1 MKINSSNYFIYV
13 DDEVAK
19 RQTKYR
25 ELNLNAN
32 QIANVILDTLKTA
45 KPNQDGDWIIAVCM
59 KSSDNLVTTLLAIW
73 KAGASYLPLSY
84 NFPQKRIEHILNEAK
99 PVLVIYDDYFR
110 NASYFSAFKSA
121 KYGEIKRESNDRDT
135 KNIPDEMMLTKGD
148 ASTKAITLYTSGST
162 GLPKGVRIRHHQFI
176 HRIYWQLYAYPY
188 LETENYCV
196 AKTELTFIDH
206 VAELWC
212 PLFSGKALVIVPKAV
227 VKDPERFVSILEDYR
242 VERVLGV
249 PTLLRSVLLY
259 LNMLESNKTKFM
271 LTNLK
276 MWMSSGETL
285 TMQLAKE
292 YFDYFDSGRYWLVNF
307 FGSTEESC
315 DICAYEIRSKEQ
327 LESLERIPI
336 GTVFPNTILYIMG
349 KDMNPVDEG
358 EVGEIYVAGALV
370 SDGYIARRNS
380 NVFMKNPFETEERKF
395 N

>member
-1 MKINSSNYFIYV
+1 
-13 DDEVAK
+13 
-19 RQTKYR
+19 
-25 ELNLNAN
+25 
-32 QIANVILDTLKTA
+32 
-45 KPNQDGDWIIAVCM
+45 M
-59 KSSDNLVTTLLAIW
+59 KSSDNLVTILLAIW

-84 NFPQKRIEHILNEAK
+84 NFPQNRIEHILNEAK
-99 PVLVIYDDYFR
+99 PVLVIYDNHFR
-110 NASYFSAFKSA
+110 NASYFSAFKSV

-135 KNIPDEMMLTKGD
+135 ENIPDEIMLTKGD

-162 GLPKGVRIRHHQFI
+162 GLPKGVRIRHHQLI

-188 LETENYCV
+188 LDTENYCV
-196 AKTELTFIDH
+196 TKTELTFIDH

-212 PLFSGKALVIVPKAV
+212 PLFSGKALIIIPKAV

-249 PTLLRSVLLY
+249 PTLLRSILLY

-285 TMQLAKE
+285 TMQLANE
-292 YFDYFDSGRYWLVNF
+292 YFDYFDTGKYMLVNF

-315 DICAYEIRSKEQ
+315 DICSYEIRSKEQ
-327 LESLERIPI
+327 LESLEKVPI

-349 KDMNPVDEG
+349 KDMNPVDKG

-370 SDGYIARRNS
+370 SDGYMAGRDAD
-380 NVFMKNPFETEERKF
+380 VFMKNPFETEERNF
-395 N
+395 NY